1 MHSLRLVFAFSGI
14 FLLSV
19 SSQENLKSSDSPK
32 EEKPK
37 VENSR
42 KHDTSPNLRD
52 IAPIPPRSGPP
63 REVPLRKLPP
73 PKPDDLKKGESAG
86 ESKQRE

>member
-1 MHSLRLVFAFSGI
+1 MSSVRLVFAFSSI

-19 SSQENLKSSDSPK
+19 SSQENLKAADSPK
-32 EEKPK
+32 QEKPK
-37 VENSR
+37 VESSR

-63 REVPLRKLPP
+63 KEVPLKRLPP
-73 PKPDDLKKGESAG
+73 PKPDDAQNERSAG
-86 ESKQRE
+86 ESKRKE